1 MSFRLSVFAMSGGVV
16 CLMLSGC
23 GLYRAAQIDNSVPPP
38 PVVRSPK
45 ALDMPPDLRAVPP
58 FRPVARTVAAS
69 GAAGASMVAP
79 VDAGQSA
86 AVAKQAHV
94 SQAVVRE
101 QEPPKALFAPY
112 FPSSNEKALP
122 SAWVVTPNYDFPWI
136 AGAVPDRVNEETT
149 YGVGSDMFGRL
160 FAKVAFG
167 AENLAK
173 SVDSSSGVV
182 KEDAQKRKLTSV
194 MPRWFSSGNTKK
206 NEPSAQGEGPKP
218 AHAASM
224 VCAAA
229 TCLDAARDMLQAD
242 AQSKGW
248 KMLLNRRVSL
258 HQSFQFDRNGR
269 VIWIEVDS
277 DGKNGLKIEYALLPM
292 QNGK

>member
-1 MSFRLSVFAMSGGVV
+1 MSFRLSVLTILGGVV
-16 CLMLSGC
+16 SLTLSGC
-23 GLYRAAQIDNSVPPP
+23 GLYRAAQIEDPVAP
-38 PVVRSPK
+38 PVVRAPN
-45 ALDMPPDLRAVPP
+45 ALQIPPDLRATPP
-58 FRPVARTVAAS
+58 LRPVARVVAAS
-69 GAAGASMVAP
+69 GVGGASMVAS
-79 VDAGQSA
+79 VDAGSSVAVTKSA
-86 AVAKQAHV
+86 HTPQAVAK
-94 SQAVVRE
+94 E
-101 QEPPKALFAPY
+101 QEPPRTLFAPY

-122 SAWVVTPNYDFPWI
+122 AAWVVTPNYDFPWI

-160 FAKVAFG
+160 YAKVAFG
-167 AENLAK
+167 AEALAK
-173 SVDSSSGVV
+173 PVDSSSGVV
-182 KEDAQKRKLTSV
+182 KEGAQKRKLTSV
-194 MPRWFSSGNTKK
+194 IPRWFSSDGAKK
-206 NEPSAQGEGPKP
+206 DEPSVQREAPKP
-218 AHAASM
+218 AHAAST

-229 TCLDAARDMLQAD
+229 TCLDAARDMLLAD

-292 QNGK
+292 QNSK